1 MRLFQTAGS
10 LPLGVDLRSDSLSI
24 VALEERSGGVLLK
37 EASTLAL
44 AGFDDTIVDLRM
56 AQALRELLATFE
68 THERRCV
75 LGAPAGEIVCRPF
88 HVSPGM
94 RRAEAYRAAA
104 LEADVLAPW
113 PPAERSVAL
122 DPLPDLDGA
131 MLLSIARRAP
141 LENRVAVARAAG
153 LKPIAVDVPGCIWR
167 RAVNCADAVLDCRG
181 ERAALTIFAN
191 PLGPTQ
197 LFAPRL
203 VADRLAGQVRAAFV
217 DARRSGLADVQRV
230 AIAGDADRSEAIGEL
245 LQSDGYVLA
254 TARVGEL
261 ESPNWLFAYGLATW
275 ASASCGLVG
284 A

>member
-1 MRLFQTAGS
+1 MRLFQSAGS
-10 LPLGVDLRSDSLSI
+10 LPLGVDFRSNSLSI
-24 VALEERSGGVLLK
+24 VALEERARGVAVK
-37 EASTLAL
+37 ETGTLAV

-56 AQALRELLATFE
+56 AQAVRELLATFK

-75 LGAPAGEIVCRPF
+75 LAAPAGEIVCRPF
-88 HVSPGM
+88 HLSPGM

-113 PPAERSVAL
+113 SAAERSVAL
-122 DPLPDLDGA
+122 DPLPNLDGG

-153 LKPIAVDVPGCIWR
+153 LKPIAVDVPGCVWR
-167 RAVNCADAVLDCRG
+167 RAVNSADAVLDCRG
-181 ERAALTIFAN
+181 ERAALTIFAD

-203 VADRLAGQVRAAFV
+203 VADRLAAQVRAAFV

-230 AIAGDADRSEAIGEL
+230 AIAGDADRCEALGEL
-245 LQSDGYVLA
+245 LQSDGYALA
-254 TARVGEL
+254 KASVGDL
-261 ESPNWLFAYGLATW
+261 ESPSWLFAYGLATW